1 MALPSSGQLSLK
13 DILDEKQGST
23 TARTDIS
30 LQGLSVDGTADSS
43 GGDISG
49 TPNSTAPYSVSEFY
63 SYSQAT
69 IDWNV
74 PTLGS
79 LYAPS
84 ANFTESYV
92 KQDATTA
99 YATIAVKTTW
109 NQNGS
114 HTAQFLDGVN
124 SSTPS
129 GTYSTAQSI
138 TTQLDGSNSTSGIT
152 HFEARWILRKVSFT
166 MDGGAGDHID
176 AVYPTGS
183 DTLIRNASQ
192 GNATNQDFTDSWR
205 NVRPYAFGGSVANS
219 QVYYLRAEAFDTSQN
234 GDQAKVLADSTGAN
248 YYFGLQFR
256 INQDNNKIITIRNN
270 LSTTALLSAFSF
282 ERPESTCIM
291 PNMFVRAESGWKRIG
306 DVVVGDRILA
316 QGDLNNPDVEPIYVD
331 VNEARTHT
339 RSGYWDV
346 NGIHITNDH
355 PVWLTDETGSEWVT
369 VDNMRD
375 GISRTYVDGS
385 VDPVYLGTNPGHFY
399 VFSEDKQKVFTVS
412 GDYAP
417 TTD

>member
-92 KQDATTA
+92 RQDATTA

-138 TTQLDGSNSTSGIT
+138 TT
-152 HFEARWILRKVSFT
+152 
-166 MDGGAGDHID
+166 
-176 AVYPTGS
+176 
-183 DTLIRNASQ
+183 
-192 GNATNQDFTDSWR
+192 
-205 NVRPYAFGGSVANS
+205 
-219 QVYYLRAEAFDTSQN
+219 
-234 GDQAKVLADSTGAN
+234 
-248 YYFGLQFR
+248 
-256 INQDNNKIITIRNN
+256 
-270 LSTTALLSAFSF
+270 
-282 ERPESTCIM
+282 
-291 PNMFVRAESGWKRIG
+291 
-306 DVVVGDRILA
+306 
-316 QGDLNNPDVEPIYVD
+316 
-331 VNEARTHT
+331 
-339 RSGYWDV
+339 
-346 NGIHITNDH
+346 
-355 PVWLTDETGSEWVT
+355 
-369 VDNMRD
+369 
-375 GISRTYVDGS
+375 
-385 VDPVYLGTNPGHFY
+385 
-399 VFSEDKQKVFTVS
+399 
-412 GDYAP
+412 
-417 TTD
+417 